1 MLPGDDEASVFTDG
15 AYCQRRSD
23 SYARGP
29 IPPTLRCPGIVFQD
43 AGQIVAVSDGVVPHS
58 ARWTYSSA
66 RALARAI
73 CSARFICAASSRLPP
88 SKSSMRSRIA
98 GAIEPGSL
106 GGSDPSGPRASR
118 RSPADLWV
126 FYVLDVIGVRLGS
139 LVARK
144 QCHCSNDPNR
154 HTSRDQIVRC
164 VRAIFDYIVQ
174 PRDRFGIV
182 AFHQVDHP
190 FDVLNIGVP
199 GSLLGLAGVGLARN
213 ILGKQEERAGLR
225 YCSDR
230 QYRFMGPR
238 PSPFLRAP
246 RLVVA
251 QIVGPEL
258 LFAKRAR
265 P

>member
-1 MLPGDDEASVFTDG
+1 MRVILPQESQSLDGGHEIIGAGQRLSKARERIPRARDEASHAIEHPGSRFWSALNPTNSDWPYGHSSASIQRRILMLPGDDEASVFTDG

-29 IPPTLRCPGIVFQD
+29 IPPTLRCPGMVFQD

-118 RSPADLWV
+118 RSPADLCG
-126 FYVLDVIGVRLGS
+126 LL
-139 LVARK
+139 
-144 QCHCSNDPNR
+144 CSGCNR
-154 HTSRDQIVRC
+154 RTSR
-164 VRAIFDYIVQ
+164 F
-174 PRDRFGIV
+174 
-182 AFHQVDHP
+182 
-190 FDVLNIGVP
+190 
-199 GSLLGLAGVGLARN
+199 AR
-213 ILGKQEERAGLR
+213 GA
-225 YCSDR
+225 
-230 QYRFMGPR
+230 
-238 PSPFLRAP
+238 
-246 RLVVA
+246 
-251 QIVGPEL
+251 
-258 LFAKRAR
+258 
-265 P
+265 